1 MSGLDRALSHP
12 DEDRLGFDS
21 FASGIATFIR
31 SENLLPFTLGIY
43 GPWGSGKTTLMD
55 LVRFHLGSDPPV
67 KTAWFDAWKYG
78 RKELLWNALIQ
89 VILRRIHE
97 DNGGKPEAKR
107 LALALATTAAKIAA
121 RTAIKIGT
129 QGLVSDAVLD
139 DFAKQFSGVGNDNLY
154 DYVEGFEDKFA
165 DVVKEY
171 VGEEGRLVVF
181 IDDLDRCLP
190 EGAITVLESLKL
202 FLDRSQCVFVIGVD
216 QAALAEAIKTTY
228 GLDAELLGRD
238 YLDKIVQ
245 VSIPVPLADGS
256 ERFSALFGNEYDQD
270 INQEVRKVVY
280 AGIGGNPRRL
290 KRFIYAFALTKA
302 LVTGVHEYKGVL
314 IAVAVA
320 CRLRF
325 GAFAEACAHNPQ
337 GLRRYY
343 DLLPLSQGNKSADDD
358 AVRTNFS
365 NDGCSEFAQ
374 FWEDTD
380 LRHFIQSLKWNNVI
394 ALNQTPINEIQL
406 VFHLGSP

>member
-12 DEDRLGFDS
+12 SEDRLGFDS
-21 FASGIATFIR
+21 LASGIATFIR
-31 SENLLPFTLGIY
+31 SERLLPFTLGIY

-55 LVRFHLGSDPPV
+55 LVRFHLSSDPPV
-67 KTAWFDAWKYG
+67 KTAWFDAWKYD

-97 DNGGKPEAKR
+97 DSGGKPKAKS

-139 DFAKQFSGVGNDNLY
+139 DFAKQFSGVGDDNLY

-228 GLDAELLGRD
+228 GLNAELLGRD

-245 VSIPVPLADGS
+245 VSIPVPKASAEELFSLLVGS
-256 ERFSALFGNEYDQD
+256 EYKGD
-270 INQEVRKVVY
+270 IDQEVRKVVY
-280 AGIGGNPRRL
+280 AGIGENPRRL
-290 KRFIYAFALTKA
+290 KRFTYAFALTKT
-302 LVTGVHEYKGVL
+302 LVSTIIPEVNDLL
-314 IAVAVA
+314 IAIAVV

-325 GAFAEACAHNPQ
+325 GTFAEACAHNPQ

-343 DLLPLSQGNKSADDD
+343 DLLSASPGSSADDEG
-358 AVRTNFS
+358 VRVGFS
-365 NDGCSEFAQ
+365 NDGCWEFAQ
-374 FWEDTD
+374 FWKDTD
-380 LRHFIQSLKWNNVI
+380 LRNFLQALKWNDVI
-394 ALNQTPINEIQL
+394 ALDHTPINEIRA
-406 VFHLGSP
+406 VFHFGSP